1 VSSGDLRTVTDDS
14 AAGHQSAAAAPV
26 RQPRGRGQ
34 KVLSGEPLTA
44 GGGERD
50 DSGAATAVES
60 SVPGVAPSVT
70 HRVTAGLIETKL
82 HAPAVRKE
90 WMQREELVGYLA
102 GCVTSR
108 LLLVEAPAGFGKTT
122 AVAQWRASMIEDR
135 AFAWISLDRA
145 DDDPARLWSHVVGAL
160 QGACPEFG
168 GEGTL
173 RALRAQV
180 PDVPGKVLPRLAN
193 ELAALQAPVVVVLDD
208 YHVISEPSCHDQVS
222 FLLSHL
228 PDTVQL
234 VLVTRTD
241 PPLPLARLRAAGM
254 MAEVRAPELR
264 FAPAQAAALVR
275 TVAAVDLS
283 EADLADLVER
293 TEGWPAG
300 VYLAALSVRGQSSPG
315 AFVRQFTGEN
325 RFIVDFLAEEVLSR
339 QPAQTQQ
346 FLARTAV
353 LDRFCAP
360 LCEAVTG
367 SANAAE
373 ILDVIERD
381 NLFLVPLDD
390 NRQWYRYHHLFAQ
403 VLRSQLA
410 RTEPAIVPTL
420 HQRASAWHRQS
431 GSAEEAIDH
440 ALAARDV
447 TAAVDLIAC
456 HWPAYMDIGRISTVH
471 GWLRW
476 LGDDHIGADPVA
488 AHCAAWCAVI
498 TGEPEPLRRWL
509 PVLES
514 ATHDG
519 PLPDG
524 IQSLKSSAALL
535 RGTFGFDGIEAMRD
549 SARAA
554 TELESDPRSPW
565 YALARTAMGSALYL
579 SGELDAAAAPLTEAL
594 ASDASI
600 AAARVAALSLL
611 AVVRAEQGQTAQAQE
626 LVRTAGQLVRES
638 DLGDT
643 QQGSV
648 AYTAAGAVYVAHGQ
662 LLEAH
667 QEFEH
672 ALRIR
677 RRWFGI
683 SPWPVIDTM
692 FRMASVLYDLGDRPA
707 ATALL
712 GEAREMLAAWP
723 DGAEAQWARL
733 HRLERRSATSARRAA
748 GEPLTGRE
756 VTVLR
761 MLRSTLSLRE
771 IGQQLYLSPNTVK
784 THAKAIY
791 RKLDVSTRP
800 DAIARGHD
808 IGIL

>member
-1 VSSGDLRTVTDDS
+1 MPD
-14 AAGHQSAAAAPV
+14 
-26 RQPRGRGQ
+26 
-34 KVLSGEPLTA
+34 
-44 GGGERD
+44 
-50 DSGAATAVES
+50 
-60 SVPGVAPSVT
+60 VAPSSPQ
-70 HRVTAGLIETKL
+70 RASRGPLIETKL

-90 WMQREELVGYLA
+90 WVERDELVGYLA

-122 AVAQWRASMIEDR
+122 AVAQWRASMIDDR
-135 AFAWISLDRA
+135 PFAWISLDRG

-160 QGACPEFG
+160 QGACPDFG
-168 GEGTL
+168 GGDTL

-180 PDVPGKVLPRLAN
+180 PDVLGKVLPRLAN
-193 ELAALQAPVVVVLDD
+193 ELAALRAPVVVVLDD
-208 YHVISEPSCHDQVS
+208 YHLISEPSCHDQVG

-234 VLVTRTD
+234 VLVTRAD
-241 PPLPLARLRAAGM
+241 PPLPLARLRAAGV

-283 EADLADLVER
+283 EADLANLVER

-300 VYLAALSVRGQSSPG
+300 VYLAALSLHGHSSPEP
-315 AFVRQFTGEN
+315 FVRQFGGDN

-339 QPAQTQQ
+339 QPVQIRQ

-367 SANAAE
+367 SADAAE
-373 ILDVIERD
+373 ILDVVERD

-390 NRQWYRYHHLFAQ
+390 NRQWYRYHHLFAE
-403 VLRSQLA
+403 VLRGHLA
-410 RTEPAIVPTL
+410 RIEPAIVPTL

-447 TAAVDLIAC
+447 TTAVELIAC

-476 LGDDHIGADPVA
+476 LGDDHIGTDPVA

-498 TGEPEPLRRWL
+498 TGEPEALRRWL

-514 ATHDG
+514 AAYDG

-535 RGTFGFDGIEAMRD
+535 RGSFGFDGIEAMRD

-594 ASDASI
+594 ASDAAI
-600 AAARVAALSLL
+600 AAARVAGLSLL

-626 LVRTAGQLVRES
+626 LVRTAGQLVGES

-643 QQGSV
+643 QQGS
-648 AYTAAGAVYVAHGQ
+648 AACTAAGAVYAEQGHPH
-662 LLEAH
+662 EAH
-667 QEFEH
+667 KEFER

-733 HRLERRSATSARRAA
+733 HRLERRNATSPRRAA

-791 RKLDVSTRP
+791 RKLDVSTRD
-800 DAIARGHD
+800 DAIARGQD